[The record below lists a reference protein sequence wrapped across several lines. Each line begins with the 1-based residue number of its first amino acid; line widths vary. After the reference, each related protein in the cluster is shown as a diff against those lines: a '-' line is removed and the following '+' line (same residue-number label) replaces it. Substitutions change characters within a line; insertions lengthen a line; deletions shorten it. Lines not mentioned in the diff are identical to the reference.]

1 MRTDPLDLNPDFP
14 GDYLRYLSTFTK
26 SEAFLLNLFSSKQ
39 FNLVYP
45 LPDLSTSIVLT
56 VHINQLM
63 SQMVRTYHLYVGVR
77 KLFINAEL
85 CILWESS
92 VDPRVEKELSHYHST
107 QVGVKFLSKQVFQL
121 TAPHYEKFDAA
132 RNFIKWGLS
141 SMSKRHGV
149 CKCVGG
155 GKMYAHVLR

>member
-63 SQMVRTYHLYVGVR
+63 SQMVRTYHLYVYGGEKTIYQCRIVH
-77 KLFINAEL
+77 IM
-85 CILWESS
+85 
-92 VDPRVEKELSHYHST
+92 RVIS
-107 QVGVKFLSKQVFQL
+107 
-121 TAPHYEKFDAA
+121 
-132 RNFIKWGLS
+132 
-141 SMSKRHGV
+141 
-149 CKCVGG
+149 
-155 GKMYAHVLR
+155 